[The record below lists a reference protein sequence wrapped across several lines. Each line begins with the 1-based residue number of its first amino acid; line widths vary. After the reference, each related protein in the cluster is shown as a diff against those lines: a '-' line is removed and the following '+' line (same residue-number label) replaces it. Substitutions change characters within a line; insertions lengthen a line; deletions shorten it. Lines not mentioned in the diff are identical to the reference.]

1 MDDLA
6 LLSELETH
14 AEQLLNRHISSAKE
28 WFPHDLVPWSRAA
41 DFPDVGTPPGE
52 VEMDPAIRSALLVN
66 LLTEDNLPYYF
77 RDIERMFGR
86 DGVFG
91 EWTRRWTAEEGRHA
105 IALRDY
111 ITVCRLIDP
120 VELERARMSQV
131 SGGVVPEPPTAAR
144 GMVYVALQELATRI
158 SHRNTGKLMDDKVG
172 YDLMAKVASDENRH
186 YLFYRD
192 LTEAAIEIDP
202 SAVMIAIEA
211 EVREFAMPGV
221 GIPDFAGHASAI
233 SRAGIYSMAIHYRE
247 ILEPVVLKRWG
258 VESMTGLSPEA
269 EAAQVALLDRLTRLE
284 KIAERDV
291 ARRERHLAKV

>member
-6 LLSELETH
+6 LLSELETT
-14 AEQLLNRHISSAKE
+14 AESLLNRHIRSAKE

-41 DFPDVGTPPGE
+41 DFPEVGTPPGE
-52 VEMDPAIRSALLVN
+52 VEIDPAIRSALLVN

-86 DGVFG
+86 DGAFG

-105 IALRDY
+105 IAIRDY

-120 VELERARMSQV
+120 EELERSRMAQV

-158 SHRNTGKLMDDKVG
+158 SHRNTGKLMDKVG

-192 LTEAAIEIDP
+192 LTEAAIELDP
-202 SAVMIAIEA
+202 SAVMVAIEA
-211 EVREFAMPGV
+211 EVREFEMPGV
-221 GIPDFAGHASAI
+221 GIPAFASHAAAI
-233 SRAGIYSMAIHYRE
+233 SRAGIYSLAVHYRE
-247 ILEPVVLKRWG
+247 ILEPVVLKRWNVG
-258 VESMTGLSPEA
+258 SMTGLSPEG
-269 EAAQVALLDRLTRLE
+269 EAAQIALMDRLGRLE
-284 KIAERDV
+284 KIAEREES
-291 ARRERHLAKV
+291 RRERSLAAV